1 MNTVLKD
8 ETKTTARRPLP
19 PPIPVRNP
27 LTVMLFWLSKTDTR
41 LVAVCSRWA
50 MATQAAFGLFVLFTA
65 ALAFGAAYYTLST
78 LNAPGALIVWMALGW
93 SIFVGALDRE
103 IAGSL
108 DKTTAIVR
116 PILALF
122 LGTLTAIP
130 IELYVFQG
138 RVDQQLQR
146 QYREDNKQPLE
157 RLETTQS
164 QLDQRRTSVEATLA
178 ELRKQDTDWG
188 RIMDQELA
196 GRSVPGRTGLS
207 GAGPVF
213 QNAQTQQAAVRQRM
227 REARQDLDQMER
239 TLPEERR
246 RLESGFHRE
255 EVGRVTDFVTRYEAL
270 DKVIHSSDALYRLSW
285 LITLALILVE
295 MTPAILKIL
304 TPHVDY
310 HHLVRAEIR
319 ENVARIDEISERNY
333 RLAIENPEVPRLSV
347 AEKFTIVRYTPIDN
361 VTSFGKRYATKA

>member
-1 MNTVLKD
+1 MNTVLND

-19 PPIPVRNP
+19 PPVPVRNP

-41 LVAVCSRWA
+41 LVSVCSRWA
-50 MATQAAFGLFVLFTA
+50 MATQAAFGAFVLFTA
-65 ALAFGAAYYTLST
+65 ALAFGAAYYTLSS
-78 LNAPGALIVWMALGW
+78 LNAPSGLIPWMALGW
-93 SIFVGALDRE
+93 SVFVGLLDRE

-108 DKTTAIVR
+108 DKTTAVVR
-116 PILALF
+116 PFLALF

-130 IELYVFQG
+130 IELYVFQQ

-146 QYREDNKQPLE
+146 QYREDNKQQLE
-157 RLETTQS
+157 HLAATES
-164 QLDQRRTSVEATLA
+164 QLDQRRAGLEAALS

-188 RIMDQELA
+188 RVMDQELA
-196 GRSVPGRTGLS
+196 GRSGPGRTGMS

-213 QNAQTQQAAVRQRM
+213 LNAQTQQAAVRERI
-227 REARQDLDQMER
+227 REAREDLGQMER

-246 RLESGFHRE
+246 RLEGGFQRE

-333 RLAIENPEVPRLSV
+333 RLAMENPEVPRLSV

-361 VTSFGKRYATKA
+361 VASFEKRHATKG

>member
-1 MNTVLKD
+1 MNTILND
-8 ETKTTARRPLP
+8 ETKTTARRPLAP
-19 PPIPVRNP
+19 PAPVRNP
-27 LTVMLFWLSKTDTR
+27 VTVTLFWLSKTDTR

-78 LNAPGALIVWMALGW
+78 LNAPAPLVPWLALAW

-108 DKTTAIVR
+108 DKTTAVVR
-116 PILALF
+116 PFLALF
-122 LGTLTAIP
+122 LGTLTSIP
-130 IELYVFQG
+130 IELAVFES
-138 RVDQQLQR
+138 RVDQQLHR
-146 QYREDNKQPLE
+146 QYRDDNKQQLE
-157 RLETTQS
+157 QLKTAEF
-164 QLDQRRTSVEATLA
+164 QLDQRRAGMEAALA
-178 ELRKQDTDWG
+178 ELHKQDADWG
-188 RIMDQELA
+188 RVMDQELA
-196 GRSVPGRTGLS
+196 GRSGPGRTGLS

-213 QNAQTQQAAVRQRM
+213 ENAQTQQATVRQRV
-227 REARQDLDQMER
+227 REVRQDLNQIER

-246 RLESGFHRE
+246 RLENGFHRE
-255 EVGRVTDFVTRYEAL
+255 ELGGALDFVTRYEAL

-295 MTPAILKIL
+295 MTPAIIKIL

-333 RLAIENPEVPRLSV
+333 RLAMENPEVPRLSV

-361 VTSFGKRYATKA
+361 VASFGKRYAAKT